1 MALFAFKGLSSGLS
15 PNNLRFLPASCEI
28 TKEIISYRT
37 QVVRQPTEY
46 FDDLKSLITFTGNKA
61 MAKAF
66 TLKNGLI
73 LLSTE
78 APGGIY
84 NSAQLKKVSALC
96 DENTAI
102 VKATEDQRLALFV
115 KPENAAKVKKELQ
128 SVGLG
133 VRNYQEGLH
142 QPVNCIGNMCPEN
155 QQDALSTSMELQKT
169 LSSLQLS
176 SSLRIGIN
184 GCYRCCVPT
193 HTLDISIIGDS
204 GGYRISLGGKNS
216 QIPEMA
222 CFMAENVPDADIP
235 RLVKQIITIYQKHA
249 SEDESLQ
256 NVMDRVGSSEF
267 IKALHPY
274 SQDAAGADDAFGGFS
289 SDSEMPSE
297 GLDVEAASSDD
308 ETFEMASSD
317 DLSETSSDDLSFDNL
332 GTDSG
337 DLSMSD
343 DIGDIDVA
351 GDMDMSDLSV
361 DTGDTELSMTDE
373 PSFTESGDE
382 FASLESDPMLSEP
395 AADLNGLDGDI
406 AIAGDEIMEMSDDVS
421 FASTDDLS
429 LEDDLE
435 AITPEVLADDIGDV
449 SLEALEIEPEFES
462 MDDNID
468 LTELKVEEEL
478 PLDESGN
485 TLEADEVDESEAD
498 AFEEKLNASIEEE
511 ESMPMVED
519 ENSESRMAAVRLV
532 EASSADDEDV
542 SASADAGFGN
552 LEIERD
558 TAEFDEEI
566 DNIDLSPEVFDEA
579 IETPVQIQPSAK
591 TSGGNSL
598 SGIDFIDG
606 GRIAIRFENGAQVT
620 FALSALSAAR
630 REISVGGKPIGI
642 ALNGNGVNIEVDG
655 MSVFFPKAAA

>member
-1 MALFAFKGLSSGLS
+1 M
-15 PNNLRFLPASCEI
+15 
-28 TKEIISYRT
+28 
-37 QVVRQPTEY
+37 V
-46 FDDLKSLITFTGNKA
+46 
-61 MAKAF
+61 KAF

-78 APGGIY
+78 APGGVY

-96 DENTAI
+96 DENSAI

-142 QPVNCIGNMCPEN
+142 QPVNCIGKMCPES
-155 QQDALSTSMELQKT
+155 QQDALGTSMELQKT
-169 LSSLQLS
+169 LSALQLS

-204 GGYRISLGGKNS
+204 NGYRISLGGKNS

-249 SEDESLQ
+249 NDEESLQ
-256 NVMDRVGSSEF
+256 DVMDRVGSSEF

-274 SQDAAGADDAFGGFS
+274 SQDAAGADDEFDGFA
-289 SDSEMPSE
+289 SDSEMPSAE
-297 GLDVEAASSDD
+297 MDTDTSS
-308 ETFEMASSD
+308 FE
-317 DLSETSSDDLSFDNL
+317 ETSSDELSFDNL
-332 GTDSG
+332 GTESG
-337 DLSMSD
+337 DPSDLSMSD
-343 DIGDIDVA
+343 DIGE
-351 GDMDMSDLSV
+351 MDMSDLSS
-361 DTGDTELSMTDE
+361 DAGDIDLNMADE
-373 PSFTESGDE
+373 PSFTENSDE
-382 FASLESDPMLSEP
+382 FAALESDPMLSEP
-395 AADLNGLDGDI
+395 SSDLGGLDGDI
-406 AIAGDEIMEMSDDVS
+406 AIGGDEIMEMSDDVS
-421 FASTDDLS
+421 FGNDDLN

-435 AITPEVLADDIGDV
+435 AIAPEVLADDIGEV
-449 SLEALEIEPEFES
+449 SLDTLDIEPEFES
-462 MDDNID
+462 IDDNID
-468 LTELKVEEEL
+468 LTELKSDEEL

-485 TLEADEVDESEAD
+485 TLEADEVEESEAD

-532 EASSADDEDV
+532 EASSVDEEQGSENGDG
-542 SASADAGFGN
+542 GFGN

-558 TAEFDEEI
+558 SAEFDEDI
-566 DNIDLSPEVFDEA
+566 DNIDLSPEIFDEA
-579 IETPVQIQPSAK
+579 IETPVQIQPAAK
-591 TSGGNSL
+591 ISGGSNL
-598 SGIDFIDG
+598 SGIDFIDS
-606 GRIAIRFENGAQVT
+606 GRIAIRFENGAQIT
-620 FALSALSAAR
+620 FALSALSSAR

-642 ALNGNGVNIEVDG
+642 ALSGSGVNIDVDG

>member
-1 MALFAFKGLSSGLS
+1 
-15 PNNLRFLPASCEI
+15 
-28 TKEIISYRT
+28 
-37 QVVRQPTEY
+37 
-46 FDDLKSLITFTGNKA
+46 

-169 LSSLQLS
+169 ISTLQLS

-249 SEDESLQ
+249 TEDESLQ

-289 SDSEMPSE
+289 DDAETPNESGDLEASTSEE
-297 GLDVEAASSDD
+297 
-308 ETFEMASSD
+308 ETFAT
-317 DLSETSSDDLSFDNL
+317 DLTETSTDELSFDNL
-332 GTDSG
+332 GADNG
-337 DLSMSD
+337 ELSMSD
-343 DIGDIDVA
+343 DIRDINVAADMDMTDLSAEAGDID
-351 GDMDMSDLSV
+351 LN
-361 DTGDTELSMTDE
+361 MTNE
-373 PSFTESGDE
+373 PSFTENTDE
-382 FASLESDPMLSEP
+382 FASLESEPMLSETSE
-395 AADLNGLDGDI
+395 LEGLGDDI
-406 AIAGDEIMEMSDDVS
+406 AISTDEVMEMSDDVS
-421 FASTDDLS
+421 FANADDLS
-429 LEDDLE
+429 LEDD
-435 AITPEVLADDIGDV
+435 IGTISPEVLADDIGEA
-449 SLEALEIEPEFES
+449 SLETLEIEPDFET
-462 MDDNID
+462 MDDNIE
-468 LTELKVEEEL
+468 LTELKVDEEL

-519 ENSESRMAAVRLV
+519 VNSESRMAAVRLV
-532 EASSADDEDV
+532 EASSVEEDE
-542 SASADAGFGN
+542 SIASDGNDFGN
-552 LEIERD
+552 LEIEKD

-566 DNIDLSPEVFDEA
+566 DNIDLSPEVFDET
-579 IETPVQIQPSAK
+579 IETPVQIQPTAK
-591 TSGGNSL
+591 SSGGSNL
-598 SGIDFIDG
+598 SGIDFIDS
-606 GRIAIRFENGAQVT
+606 GRIAIRFENGAQIT
-620 FALSALSAAR
+620 FALSALSTAR

-642 ALNGNGVNIEVDG
+642 ALNGSGVNIDVDG